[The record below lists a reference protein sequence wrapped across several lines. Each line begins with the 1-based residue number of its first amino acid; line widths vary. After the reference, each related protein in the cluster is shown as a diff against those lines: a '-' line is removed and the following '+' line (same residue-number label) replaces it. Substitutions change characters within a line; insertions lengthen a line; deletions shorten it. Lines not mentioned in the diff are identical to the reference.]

1 MRITEHYIHVG
12 AATFLND
19 HATTIQT
26 VLTNVVGEV
35 RPRGTA
41 YIYLV
46 IEALLCS
53 YPVEG
58 GSLLHNCG
66 ALKTFI
72 EACAS
77 SFTEQESCEPDRV
90 IVLYL
95 SALARVI
102 LATPSMI
109 QALLPVTLPSG
120 TVFGEEQFISLYINK
135 FQVAGNGP
143 HGLLFQKLW
152 TMLLLSFYP
161 PCPLVSCSRLVLAKS
176 NDVFAKLLY
185 VLKNANH
192 DGSNVLS
199 YEIGYDE
206 DEDTVDIGTDIYET
220 LLLEQRARD
229 IVITSSLKQAVSTKM
244 NGLSNKLGD
253 KYQEFLSSIESNTLQ
268 QLQSAL
274 AG

>member
-35 RPRGTA
+35 RHRGTA

-46 IEALLCS
+46 IEALLCA

-58 GSLLHNCG
+58 GSLLHSCG

-95 SALARVI
+95 SALARVL
-102 LATPSMI
+102 LATPSMV
-109 QALLPVTLPSG
+109 QVLLPSG
-120 TVFGEEQFISLYINK
+120 TVFGKEQFISLYINK

-176 NDVFAKLLY
+176 NEVFAKLLY
-185 VLKNANH
+185 VLKNANP

-206 DEDTVDIGTDIYET
+206 DEDNVEIGTDIYET
-220 LLLEQRARD
+220 LLLEQRGRD
-229 IVITSSLKQAVSTKM
+229 IVVITLFQQAVSTKM
-244 NGLSNKLGD
+244 NGLSNELGD
-253 KYQEFLSSIESNTLQ
+253 KYQEFLSAIESDTLQ